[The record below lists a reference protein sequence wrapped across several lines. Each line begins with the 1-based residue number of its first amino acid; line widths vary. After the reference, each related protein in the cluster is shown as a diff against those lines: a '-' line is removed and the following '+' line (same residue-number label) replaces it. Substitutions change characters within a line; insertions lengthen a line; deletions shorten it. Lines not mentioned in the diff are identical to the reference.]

1 MGVSFTKGD
10 LVKIV
15 DGVHQKEIP
24 RHRMGVIVGNS
35 AHKGHDY
42 YPDVYDVLFLGNT
55 QPMRF
60 HEMYIEHVS
69 KQ

>member
-1 MGVSFTKGD
+1 
-10 LVKIV
+10 
-15 DGVHQKEIP
+15 
-24 RHRMGVIVGNS
+24 MGVIVGNS

-69 KQ
+69 KE